1 MTNDAFEAFWF
12 LYSAS
17 RRTLSQMA
25 RKSSTRTSTLTY
37 FHRAVRGALNRANDV
52 DTFIKAIE
60 QATDLDFTRHY
71 EDPLPSEEAME
82 ELFRE
87 LQYHGTL
94 AFMPRLVERER
105 ERKAQFEEGEH
116 EHEQD

>member
-1 MTNDAFEAFWF
+1 MTDDAFEAFWF

-37 FHRAVRGALNRANDV
+37 FHRAVRGALSRANDV
-52 DTFIKAIE
+52 DAFIKAIE
-60 QATDLDFTRHY
+60 QATDLDFTRNY
-71 EDPLPSEEAME
+71 EDPLPSQEAME
-82 ELFRE
+82 KLFQE
-87 LQYHGTL
+87 LQRHGTL

-105 ERKAQFEEGEH
+105 EREAQFEEEKD
-116 EHEQD
+116 EQS